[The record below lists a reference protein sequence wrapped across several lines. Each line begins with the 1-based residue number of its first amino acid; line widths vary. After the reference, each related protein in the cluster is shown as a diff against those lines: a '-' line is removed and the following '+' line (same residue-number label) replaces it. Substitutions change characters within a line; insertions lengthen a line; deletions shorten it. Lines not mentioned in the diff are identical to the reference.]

1 MSLFKYKTFFSF
13 FFILGI
19 KISLSQVP
27 QDFLIHRVKKG
38 ETLTQ
43 IIDFYGISEIQ
54 LNEYNPSLNKLG
66 IKKRML
72 LRIPVY
78 KKISPL
84 DTKKQNKSVKS
95 FETYT
100 VKPKE
105 TKWRLAYEHGMTINE
120 LDSLNP
126 QILNGLK
133 IGQEIR
139 VRNLDYSKIIP
150 EKDSLYNYYQVL
162 PSEGYYRVEKKL
174 GVNRYTLDSLN
185 PNLKNTGLQAGMILK
200 IPDSLSGK
208 LKIEN
213 DLLIERVNLIDSTFK
228 IGKLKIGLLLPFKA
242 KEIIFDSI
250 ENTKKVLQERNL
262 HTISL
267 DFYTGVLFAL
277 QKASE
282 SGIEIELSTFDTEN
296 KKSKLKNIAASGSL
310 DTLDLIVGPLIPSNF
325 DYISNQKNLI
335 NIPKI
340 APLSSKPVNFRKNV
354 FQSVTDENFFRK
366 KMFIFLEKELDTTHN
381 IIIVA
386 DSKNN
391 KVKNELHSRFP
402 WAINL
407 RPEKFD
413 YIIPELIDS
422 LLLDS
427 IPNKIILE
435 TQSFPLIASA
445 LSQFSAQNNEFRDVQ
460 VFTTYRSNVYNNDNL
475 SRKSLG
481 GIKFTYP
488 SGSKPLDETIGNKF
502 VDDFVLNYG
511 KPPNYNA
518 LRGYDVVLDAV
529 LRFAVSENIRK
540 SVDLGETQYESNRF
554 FYRKNQNESFIN
566 NATFILQHKGYEV
579 YEIKE

>member
-1 MSLFKYKTFFSF
+1 M
-13 FFILGI
+13 GI
-19 KISLSQVP
+19 NLSLSQVP
-27 QDFLIHRVKKG
+27 QDFLIHRVKKD

-78 KKISPL
+78 QKINPL

-95 FETYT
+95 FKTYT

-250 ENTKKVLQERNL
+250 ENTKKILQERNL

-296 KKSKLKNIAASGSL
+296 KKSKLKNIAAQGSL

-366 KMFIFLEKELDTTHN
+366 KMFTFLEKELDTTHN
-381 IIIVA
+381 IVIVA

-435 TQSFPLIASA
+435 SQSFPLIASA

-488 SGSKPLDETIGNKF
+488 SGSKPLDKTIGNKF
-502 VDDFVLNYG
+502 
-511 KPPNYNA
+511 
-518 LRGYDVVLDAV
+518 VLDAV